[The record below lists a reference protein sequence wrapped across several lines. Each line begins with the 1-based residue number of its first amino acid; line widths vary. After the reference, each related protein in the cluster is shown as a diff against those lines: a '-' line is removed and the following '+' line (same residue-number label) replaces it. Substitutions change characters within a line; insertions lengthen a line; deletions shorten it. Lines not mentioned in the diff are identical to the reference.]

1 MESIAAVE
9 DVRKRSKRVNA
20 TFELESASARVSVE
34 MALRPTSAMFTV
46 RAAPH
51 ESRGYGPANDLVTAL
66 DQLAARGDHRIGLL
80 PPQHRVG
87 DLRRVGDVRQARL
100 VDHDAGQDM
109 NRTS

>member
-1 MESIAAVE
+1 MGLMESIAAVE

-66 DQLAARGDHRIGLL
+66 DQLAAAHDRWSYRRETLKVQGSAAPLKGKQLALL
-80 PPQHRVG
+80 I
-87 DLRRVGDVRQARL
+87 DELL
-100 VDHDAGQDM
+100 VAAF
-109 NRTS
+109 